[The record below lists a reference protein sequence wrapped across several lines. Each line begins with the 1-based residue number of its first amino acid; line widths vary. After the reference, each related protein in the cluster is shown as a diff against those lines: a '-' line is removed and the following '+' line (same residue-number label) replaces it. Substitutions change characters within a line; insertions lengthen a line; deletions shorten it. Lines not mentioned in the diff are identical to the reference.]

1 MDLSPETKAANF
13 VSKIQGWLLP
23 DSHEKDQDQSGIDQR
38 QRKSPNSVLRK
49 DNASGS
55 PSPKTLLSSAGTP
68 EKQNSGN
75 VPPPLILTSTLSDS
89 RIDDVL
95 HFWFSGDMQ
104 FNYKTKWFPDG
115 SAETQRKADE
125 TVFNLFGNLF
135 LSAINDEL
143 QDWKKEIRSTV
154 ALIIVLDQ
162 FSRHIYRLQLV
173 RLFYFFFT
181 TVF

>member
-143 QDWKKEIRSTV
+143 QEWKKEIRSTV